1 MYDTLS
7 PTYRYRHK
15 IRIQK
20 FLTWIRTLFFFTQN
34 NYKGNMSSAS
44 CQYIRFFSSPSRPTS
59 HPGSVYNT
67 DPDPIHILINHP
79 ALCQFRLSI
88 HNLFSLLRVRI
99 QRSIELSALS
109 LPAASA
115 FLLYST
121 RSNLVPN
128 HFHIRSSYELD
139 SQKISFCLPP
149 KYLRIRKVR
158 PQGSA
163 RQKMSKIRFFPP
175 CIFLSFLVFF
185 L

>member
-1 MYDTLS
+1 MILS
-7 PTYRYRHK
+7 RPHTGTVTKSGSK
-15 IRIQK
+15 I
-20 FLTWIRTLFFFTQN
+20 FNMDPDPVSSLLRTITREICHPLPA
-34 NYKGNMSSAS
+34 SAFV
-44 CQYIRFFSSPSRPTS
+44 FFSSPSRPTS

-67 DPDPIHILINHP
+67 DPDPIHILKNHP

-121 RSNLVPN
+121 RSNLEPN

-163 RQKMSKIRFFPP
+163 RRKMSKIRFFH
-175 CIFLSFLVFF
+175 LVFF
-185 L
+185 LVSLFFL